1 MIGFSA
7 TGITSG
13 SPTIRSEGAYCSCM
27 RVSQLF
33 WALLLTHAAILAG
46 QTHNAAL
53 VELYTDNVGQ
63 CNPLPGGRTLYAV
76 VFKDGDLKYIDTSN
90 HSDDGLE
97 VKHRVLT
104 ALEFTALQQR
114 LGSETLHQFTGI
126 INAEHQAR
134 PSDCQTALEVS
145 IPRDS
150 TVQRF
155 VMRGFDAKSGRP
167 FPKPMNGLLCGV
179 DDLTQF
185 QYRLSSN
192 CPK

>member
-1 MIGFSA
+1 MMV
-7 TGITSG
+7 
-13 SPTIRSEGAYCSCM
+13 SPW
-27 RVSQLF
+27 F

-46 QTHNAAL
+46 QTHNAPL

-76 VFKDGDLKYIDTSN
+76 IFNDGDLKYIDTSN
-90 HSDDGLE
+90 NSDDGL
-97 VKHRVLT
+97 VIKNGVLT
-104 ALEFTALQQR
+104 APELTVLQQR

-126 INAEHQAR
+126 INAEHQVR
-134 PSDCQTALEVS
+134 PSVCQTGLEVS
-145 IPRDS
+145 IPRNS

-155 VMRGFDAKSGRP
+155 VMRGFDAKGGRP
-167 FPKPMNGLLCGV
+167 FPKPINGLLCGV

>member
-1 MIGFSA
+1 MAI
-7 TGITSG
+7 
-13 SPTIRSEGAYCSCM
+13 SPR
-27 RVSQLF
+27 F
-33 WALLLTHAAILAG
+33 WALLLTHTAILAG

-63 CNPLPGGRTLYAV
+63 SNPLPGGRTLYAV
-76 VFKDGDLKYIDTSN
+76 IFKDGDLKYIDTSN
-90 HSDDGLE
+90 LSHDGLV

-104 ALEFTALQQR
+104 DQELTVLQQQLR
-114 LGSETLHQFTGI
+114 SETLHQFTGI
-126 INAEHQAR
+126 INAEHQVR

-155 VMRGFDAKSGRP
+155 VMRGFDAKGGRP